1 MSVDACV
8 LAFLLLEQNECLV
21 LNGLVQVVHLDV
33 RVVHVGIEPDHTV
46 MASLHVV
53 QRIVP
58 AAPGRFGCVWPAEQP
73 FEGTHLAG

>member
-1 MSVDACV
+1 MLS
-8 LAFLLLEQNECLV
+8 FLLFEQSECRI

-33 RVVHVGIEPDHTV
+33 RVLQVGIEPDHSV

-58 AAPGRFGCVWPAEQP
+58 AALGGFDCVSLAAQP
-73 FEGTHLAG
+73 FEGTHLVG